1 MGITSRDLINRARSA
16 VPEVTVQEVRRRQE
30 HHDGPLL
37 IDVREKEEVD
47 QGLLP
52 GAVHIPRG
60 FLELQIEDRVPDR
73 STPITLYCAG
83 GTRSLFGGQTLREMG
98 YTQVESMAGGFGAWK
113 DQGFPFVL
121 PRTFTPEQRE
131 RYSRHFLVP
140 EVGEAGQAKLLE
152 SKVLIIGAG
161 GLGAPVAYY
170 LGAAGVGTIG
180 LVDFDR
186 VDRSNLQRQIIH
198 SEERLGM
205 LKTESAALT
214 LHALNPD
221 VEVRQHNL
229 HLDSSNAQELFSQYD
244 VIVNGCDN
252 FPTRYLAN
260 DVALFTGKP
269 LVDGGIF
276 RFEGQ
281 ATTILPFQSPCYR
294 CRYPMPPPPE
304 EAPNCAEA
312 GVLGVLPG
320 LVGLVQATEVLKLLL
335 GIGEVLSGRLLHID
349 ALGMEFREFRVRR
362 DPACPVCGENRTITE
377 PIDYEGFCRNPGVA
391 GVAAR
396 AASAS

>member
-1 MGITSRDLINRARSA
+1 MGITSRDLIGRARGS

-30 HHDGPLL
+30 RHEGAVLL
-37 IDVREKEEVD
+37 DVREKDEVE

-60 FLELQIEDRVPDR
+60 YLELQIEDRIPDR
-73 STPITLYCAG
+73 HTPITLYCAG
-83 GTRSLFGGQTLREMG
+83 GTRSLLAAETLQAMG

-113 DQGFPFVL
+113 DQGLPFLL

-140 EVGEAGQAKLLE
+140 EVGESGQATLLD

-198 SEERLGM
+198 NEERLGM

-214 LHALNPD
+214 LKALNPD
-221 VEVRQHNL
+221 VEVRQHNI
-229 HLDSSNAQELFSQYD
+229 HLDSSNAMELFSQYD

-260 DVALFTGKP
+260 DVALFTRKP

-281 ATTILPFQSPCYR
+281 ATTIIPFESPCYR
-294 CRYPMPPPPE
+294 CRYPVPPPPE

-320 LVGLVQATEVLKLLL
+320 LVGLVQATEVLKVLL
-335 GIGEVLSGRLLHID
+335 GVGTTLSGRLLHVD
-349 ALGMEFREFRVRR
+349 ALAMEFREFRVRR
-362 DPACPVCGENRTITE
+362 DPACPVCGEHPTITE
-377 PIDYEGFCRNPGVA
+377 PIDYEGFCLNPNLPP
-391 GVAAR
+391 VAAR
-396 AASAS
+396 VASGG